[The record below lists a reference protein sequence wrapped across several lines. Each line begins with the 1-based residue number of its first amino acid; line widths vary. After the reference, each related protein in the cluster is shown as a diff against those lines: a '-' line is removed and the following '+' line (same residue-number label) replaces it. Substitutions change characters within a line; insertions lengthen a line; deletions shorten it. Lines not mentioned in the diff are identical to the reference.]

1 MESYT
6 LGAGAVQEQNKPQRA
21 GISILQANNIPLIDR
36 NTKFKNLIIARQ
48 SWNFLKINRV
58 I

>member
-6 LGAGAVQEQNKPQRA
+6 LGAGAVQKQNKPQRA
-21 GISILQANNIPLIDR
+21 GISILQANNIPLIDC
-36 NTKFKNLIIARQ
+36 NTKFKNLIIVRQ
-48 SWNFLKINRV
+48 TWNFLKINRV

>member
-6 LGAGAVQEQNKPQRA
+6 LGAGAVQEQNKPHRA
-21 GISILQANNIPLIDR
+21 GISILHANNIPLIDR

-48 SWNFLKINRV
+48 SWNFFKINRV